1 VRILLDECVPRR
13 LARDLVGHEV
23 RTSPAMG
30 WASKRNGEL
39 LRLAE
44 GHFDLFV
51 TVDRN
56 LSFQQDVGK
65 FELGVVVLV
74 AASNRYADLQPLL
87 AGLLAKLNDVA
98 PGQVLHIG
106 A

>member
-1 VRILLDECVPRR
+1 
-13 LARDLVGHEV
+13 
-23 RTSPAMG
+23 M
-30 WASKRNGEL
+30 
-39 LRLAE
+39 AE
-44 GHFDLFV
+44 GQFDLFI

-65 FELGVVVLV
+65 LRLGVVVLA
-74 AASNRYADLQPLL
+74 AASNRYADLQPLVADL
-87 AGLLAKLNDVA
+87 VARLDEVA